1 VIGDGVFLG
10 SDTQLIAPVTIG
22 AGAIIAAGTTV
33 TEDVPADALVI
44 GRVPQENR
52 AGWAARRR
60 ALQVEVKRE
69 TLNVKGATTSTRLT
83 PDALRLTA
91 KRSSASKDRQVKKRS
106 RG

>member
-60 ALQVEVKRE
+60 ALQTGATRE
-69 TLNVKGATTSTRLT
+69 TKSVRLT
-83 PDALRLTA
+83 KKQPL
-91 KRSSASKDRQVKKRS
+91 ASTGRQVKKRS

>member
-1 VIGDGVFLG
+1 
-10 SDTQLIAPVTIG
+10 LIAPVTVG

-44 GRVPQENR
+44 GRVPQVIR

-60 ALQVEVKRE
+60 ALQVGARLEMLNVKRE
-69 TLNVKGATTSTRLT
+69 TKSVRLT
-83 PDALRLTA
+83 K
-91 KRSSASKDRQVKKRS
+91 KRPVASKGRHVKKRS